1 MNLSHLLKSR
11 TIYTSKG
18 IFIDVWQIDDKGTHL
33 LKCLKLYKKG
43 DDEHDNGD
51 KLQKTH
57 RISERAE
64 N

>member
-1 MNLSHLLKSR
+1 MNLAHLLNSK

-18 IFIDVWQIDDKGTHL
+18 IFIDVWPIDDKGTHL
-33 LKCLKLYKKG
+33 LKYLKLYKKG
-43 DDEHDNGD
+43 DNEHDSKD
-51 KLQKTH
+51 RLQKAH